1 MQFKKVTDFY
11 SSLLFTTRIPSQEK
25 YTRCYLHLVF
35 PSSLWSLIQASLN
48 WVNLVGE
55 ISSANSDSTNFR
67 QAVKQSSFD
76 INLFLSKC
84 SVGGDDIL
92 YFQRSYIKVSVQYF
106 TEQVFLNPYEGDK
119 KTEDQEDNG

>member
-25 YTRCYLHLVF
+25 DTRCDLNFVF

-48 WVNLVGE
+48 WVNLVVE
-55 ISSANSDSTNFR
+55 ISSVNSDSTNFR
-67 QAVKQSSFD
+67 QAIKQSSFD
-76 INLFLSKC
+76 INLFFSRC
-84 SVGGDDIL
+84 SVEDNDIL
-92 YFQRSYIKVSVQYF
+92 YFQRSYIKVSVHYF